1 MDRIREVDDPL
12 LPGDA
17 KDLVRRGYDQIS
29 YAYRDDVGAVNTG
42 YAEWLNTHL
51 FPRLLPRARVLDLGC
66 GNGVP
71 ATRLLADHFN
81 VTGVDISDVQI
92 ERARELVPNATF
104 LRADI
109 ADVELSAGSFDAV
122 VSFFAL
128 IHIPIQEQPEILQRI
143 ADWLTTGGLLLATVG
158 HRSLTAT
165 GEFHGTTMYWSHPD
179 ASTYCGWLDGA
190 AMEVLDRE
198 FIPEEPHGG
207 HELILAR
214 RRAPGHQP
222 LGWRA
227 ETRGRSD
234 G

>member
-1 MDRIREVDDPL
+1 MDAPL

-17 KDLVRRGYDQIS
+17 KDLVRQGYDRIS

-51 FPRLLPRARVLDLGC
+51 LPRLSPGARVLDLGC

-71 ATRLLADHFN
+71 ATRLLADKFD
-81 VTGVDISDVQI
+81 VTGVDISEVQV

-109 ADVELSAGSFDAV
+109 ADVEFSPGLFDAV

-128 IHIPIQEQPEILQRI
+128 IHIPVQEQPEVLQRI
-143 ADWLTTGGLLLATVG
+143 ADWLTVGGLLLATVG
-158 HRSLTAT
+158 HRSVTAT

-179 ASTYCGWLDGA
+179 ASTYCDWLEGA
-190 AMEVLDRE
+190 GMDVLERE
-198 FIPEEPHGG
+198 FIPEKPHGG

-214 RRAPGHQP
+214 RRGPGHGP
-222 LGWRA
+222 VGRRD
-227 ETRGRSD
+227 ETRGPND